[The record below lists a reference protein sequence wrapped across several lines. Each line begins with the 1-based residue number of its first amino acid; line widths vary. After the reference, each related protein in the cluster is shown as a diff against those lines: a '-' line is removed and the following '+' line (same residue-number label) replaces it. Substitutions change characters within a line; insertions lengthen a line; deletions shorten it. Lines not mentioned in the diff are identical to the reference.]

1 MVGWDLVKR
10 LERPIML
17 AQSPS
22 ATAPLPMRDYVTDLQ
37 LHMALQA
44 RQLLPTLD
52 SKAEE
57 QRLVL
62 LQRAQADLEMA
73 ASRVWL

>member
-1 MVGWDLVKR
+1 
-10 LERPIML
+10 
-17 AQSPS
+17 
-22 ATAPLPMRDYVTDLQ
+22 MRDYVTDLQ